1 MNEVK
6 SLLRQAAISAA
17 DPVRTE
23 ARGRLL
29 SILLEEKD
37 YNSLTVLGRTFLDS
51 GSSPEI
57 IIPILAEALY
67 REKAY
72 NRLLDLLNEK
82 VIQLND
88 NLSTLNVIVHGLL
101 GKKDWHT
108 VFVSYVLNI
117 PADPKKQDHYTR
129 IAQEWGKNKLLKEL
143 SGQETDLFLFKLFKE
158 KKKYRQSIES
168 ALGFLQV
175 EIHSPSALLSP
186 PIVDEITKTAVSSG
200 RTKSLLEL
208 FTAIQSS
215 SRWKKY
221 SRGVKSHI
229 LWALG
234 YLNNREGRPGLA
246 SAYYTEGLLY
256 SGEEFHDK
264 LLWYWYSSEFKI
276 SLTKALGELD
286 TLTRKWNNPDYF
298 SDILSDLTTDIIR
311 KGRWKDIESL
321 LESLHGKA
329 GNDII
334 SRLAY
339 ITARG
344 ADEGYFQAENK
355 QIVTWYRWAIESGR
369 GVASGLYYKIM
380 AQAALQERK
389 TGVNSP
395 KPFRIFVSD
404 DKKEALTS
412 GVLDELLVGAVLYN
426 LPEYGREILSRHPY
440 SFSPGAIRF
449 FAEFLKTTGDYL
461 HSIRII
467 SYYAALNGYR
477 VSQEDI
483 KILYPEGYSH
493 IISVVRKKENLP
505 LPVFT
510 ALIREESHF
519 SPGIVSAAG
528 AVGLSQLMPST
539 ARDVAR
545 RIDLQGTNIK
555 KPEVNLSLG
564 GWYLGNLIKRTETVI
579 DALFA
584 YNGGLTRVRR
594 WKKNYNLLPED
605 LFLEVIPYNETSL
618 YGRKVL
624 VSAVV
629 YGYLYYDLSPVEVIK
644 LFMNKR

>member
-37 YNSLTVLGRTFLDS
+37 YISLTVLGRTFLDS

-57 IIPILAEALY
+57 IVPILAEALY

-72 NRLLDLLNEK
+72 NGLLDLLNKK

-108 VFVSYVLNI
+108 VFISYVMNI
-117 PADPKKQDHYTR
+117 PADPKKPDHYTR

-143 SGQETDLFLFKLFKE
+143 SGQEADLFLFKLFKE
-158 KKKYRQSIES
+158 KKKYRQSIQS
-168 ALGFLQV
+168 ALSFLQI

-186 PIVDEITKTAVSSG
+186 PIVDEITKTAVRAG
-200 RTKSLLEL
+200 RTESLLKL
-208 FTAIQSS
+208 FTVIRSS

-221 SRGVKSHI
+221 SRDVKSHI
-229 LWALG
+229 LWASG
-234 YLNNREGRPGLA
+234 YLNGRKGLPGVA
-246 SAYYTEGLLY
+246 SAFYTEGLLY
-256 SGEEFHDK
+256 SGREFHDK
-264 LLWYWYSSEFKI
+264 LLWYWYASEVKI

-286 TLTRKWNNPDYF
+286 TLTGQWNNPDYF

-321 LESLHGKA
+321 LENLHGKA

-389 TGVNSP
+389 AGAHSP
-395 KPFRIFVSD
+395 KPFRIFVPD
-404 DKKEALTS
+404 DKKEALAS
-412 GVLDELLVGAVLYN
+412 GALDELLVGAVLNN
-426 LPEYGREILSRHPY
+426 LPEYGKEVLSGHPY
-440 SFSPGAIRF
+440 SFSLRAIRF
-449 FAEFLKTTGDYL
+449 FTEFLKTTGDYL
-461 HSIRII
+461 HSIRIM
-467 SYYAALNGYR
+467 SYYAARNGYR
-477 VSQEDI
+477 VSQKDI
-483 KILYPEGYSH
+483 KILYPEGYRH
-493 IISVVRKKENLP
+493 IISAVREKENLP

-539 ARDVAR
+539 AGDVAR
-545 RIDLQGTNIK
+545 RIDLQGANIR
-555 KPEVNLSLG
+555 KPEVNLALG

-579 DALFA
+579 DALLA

-594 WKKNYNLLPED
+594 WKKNYNLFPED

-629 YGYLYYDLSPVEVIK
+629 YGYLYYNLSPVEVIK
-644 LFMNKR
+644 LFMKAR